1 MSAKNKFW
9 SKQKSHK
16 TNETMICTRCN
27 SIEIKQTS
35 TIGMIF
41 VGFVILIF
49 IPAVRVFGFIGF
61 GIFAVL
67 VLIGY
72 RPVMRD
78 CLKCKAKGD
87 KIVPVSD
94 VKGKMLF
101 DTYHADK
108 VAEVGKVEAKNK
120 TNDTRVEG
128 RIII

>member
-1 MSAKNKFW
+1 
-9 SKQKSHK
+9 
-16 TNETMICTRCN
+16 MICTRCN

-41 VGFVILIF
+41 VGFVILMF
-49 IPAVRVFGFIGF
+49 IPFTRVFGLIGF
-61 GIFAVL
+61 GAFAVL
-67 VLIGY
+67 VLSGY

-101 DTYHADK
+101 ETYHADK
-108 VAEVGKVEAKNK
+108 VAEVEKV
-120 TNDTRVEG
+120 V
-128 RIII
+128 